1 MQYEGKI
8 IKILP
13 VEKVGKN
20 QTEKRTVI
28 LEENRDSEYKGGI
41 AFDLWGEKMSMIE
54 GHNEWETI
62 TAHLNARARE
72 YNGKWYNSISAW
84 KIEGVSSA
92 EAEWFVPA
100 ENDDLP
106 F

>member
-8 IKILP
+8 VQILP
-13 VEKVGKN
+13 IEKVGQN

-28 LEENRDSEYKGGI
+28 LEENRESEYKGGI
-41 AFDLWGEKMSMIE
+41 AFDLWGEKMTIID
-54 GHNEWETI
+54 GHNVNDIVTVS
-62 TAHLNARARE
+62 LNSRVRE

-84 KIEGVSSA
+84 KIEGNGGA
-92 EAEWFVPA
+92 EEGFAPA
-100 ENDDLP
+100 ETDDLP